1 MNDKYCRLVYEYANL
16 QVNRDDVMLGNTIE
30 KKNLH
35 WEELTNDVNL
45 MMEMIASLLKFGY
58 DYNENAKKS
67 KRDLGLDELKKKN
80 EKFWEV
86 AYFHVTQRN
95 LDYVVKDIAKLEE
108 QVERLKKPSMDIWQE
123 IKNSKKVRSEMV
135 TATEMQ
141 QLAAKKRDETKE
153 KIKEKKRKFNELAE
167 SIDLISHYTES
178 EINDE

>member
-1 MNDKYCRLVYEYANL
+1 MDDKYCRLVYEYANL
-16 QVNRDDVMLGNTIE
+16 QVNREDVIVGNPIE
-30 KKNLH
+30 KKNLD

-45 MMEMIASLLKFGY
+45 MVDMIVSLLKFGY
-58 DYNENAKKS
+58 HFNETGKKA
-67 KRDLGLDELKKKN
+67 KRDPGLDELKKKN

-86 AYFHVTQRN
+86 AHFHVTQRN
-95 LDYVVKDIAKLEE
+95 LDYVDKEITKLEE

-141 QLAAKKRDETKE
+141 QLAAKKIDETKE
-153 KIKEKKRKFNELAE
+153 KIKDKKRKFNELAE
-167 SIDLISHYTES
+167 SIDLISRFTDS